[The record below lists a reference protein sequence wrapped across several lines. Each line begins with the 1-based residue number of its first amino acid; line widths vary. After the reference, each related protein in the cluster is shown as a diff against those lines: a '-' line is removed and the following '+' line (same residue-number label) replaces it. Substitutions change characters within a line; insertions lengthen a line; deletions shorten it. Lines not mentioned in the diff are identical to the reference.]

1 MMRALDVLPLDYS
14 LCTGTVTVYHREGL
28 TRQVLKQVHWECARE
43 RKVTGGV
50 ESLGGTFL
58 LIVPYP
64 CDIAPGDRIEGDGG
78 SFVASQVRTCR
89 LGDRFCHVEVR

>member
-1 MMRALDVLPLDYS
+1 MMRTLNVLPLDYS

-28 TRQVLKQVHWECARE
+28 TRQVLEGVHLECTRE
-43 RKVTGGV
+43 RSVNGGV

-64 CDIAPGDRIEGDGG
+64 CGIVGGDRIEGEGG
-78 SFVASQVRTCR
+78 SFVVSQVRTCR
-89 LGDRFCHVEVR
+89 LGDRFCHMEVR